1 MSKPGLTGA
10 SFNRTMQKSDPPTL
24 NQAPLNWP
32 LSVSLHPQVLAS
44 LWRWVALL
52 VLTLVWDASGADL
65 SAMTWLGGTQGFAW
79 RDHWWLSNVM
89 HTGAKQLAVL
99 VYLGVL
105 AMTLWPLGIWRQ
117 LTRSQRLEIAMGI
130 TLSLVVVTAI
140 KRISLTSCPWEL
152 QAFGG
157 VASYVSHWSWGQAD
171 GGSGACFPG
180 GHASSAFAFIA
191 LSLPWLASKQ
201 TAHQRLGRALTTMIL
216 LTGMALGLAQTLR
229 GAHYP
234 SHTAWTA
241 LFCAATAWTNH
252 VVLAWWRIRREPSTA
267 R

>member
-1 MSKPGLTGA
+1 
-10 SFNRTMQKSDPPTL
+10 MQKSDPLSPTQVPRR
-24 NQAPLNWP
+24 NPS
-32 LSVSLHPQVLAS
+32 SVHRHPQVRAS
-44 LWRWVALL
+44 LWLWGMLL
-52 VLTLVWDASGADL
+52 VLTLAWDAGGFDL
-65 SAMTWLGGTQGFAW
+65 GAMTWLGGPEGFAW

-99 VYLGVL
+99 LYLGVL
-105 AMTLWPLGIWRQ
+105 AMTLWPLGIGRQ
-117 LTRSQRLEIAMGI
+117 LTRSQRLEIAIGI

-140 KRISLTSCPWEL
+140 KRMSLTSCPWDL

-171 GGSGACFPG
+171 GGGGSCFPG

-191 LSLPWLASKQ
+191 LSLPWLASKDTDQ
-201 TAHQRLGRALTTMIL
+201 QRLGQAM
-216 LTGMALGLAQTLR
+216 TGVIVLIGLVLGLAQTFR

-241 LFCAATAWTNH
+241 LFCAATAWANH
-252 VVLAWWRIRREPSTA
+252 GVFAWWRIKRGPSPG

>member
-1 MSKPGLTGA
+1 
-10 SFNRTMQKSDPPTL
+10 MQKSDMRISTQPH
-24 NQAPLNWP
+24 
-32 LSVSLHPQVLAS
+32 LSWMHSTHRHPQSIAS
-44 LWRWVALL
+44 LWLWGTLL
-52 VLTLVWDASGADL
+52 VLTLVWDASGLDL
-65 SAMTWLGGTQGFAW
+65 NAMTWLGSPQGFVW
-79 RDHWWLSNVM
+79 RDQWWLNNVM

-99 VYLGVL
+99 IYLGVL
-105 AMTLWPLGIWRQ
+105 AMTLWPLGLWRQ
-117 LTRSQRLEIAMGI
+117 LPRSQRLEIAVGI
-130 TLSLVVVTAI
+130 TLSLLVVTAI

-157 VASYVSHWSWGQAD
+157 VASYVSHWSWGVSD

-191 LSLPWLASKQ
+191 LSLPWLTSTDTNQ
-201 TAHQRLGRALTTMIL
+201 QRLGRAMTGVIL
-216 LTGMALGLAQTLR
+216 LSGLVLGLSQTLR

-241 LFCAATAWTNH
+241 LVCAATAWANH
-252 VVLAWWRIRREPSTA
+252 GLFAWWRIKRELSIN

>member
-1 MSKPGLTGA
+1 
-10 SFNRTMQKSDPPTL
+10 MQKSDLLRFT
-24 NQAPLNWP
+24 QAPP
-32 LSVSLHPQVLAS
+32 RKPSIVKHHQQVLAS
-44 LWRWVALL
+44 LWLWGMLL
-52 VLTLVWDASGADL
+52 VLTLAWDAVGFDL
-65 SAMTWLGGTQGFAW
+65 GAMTWLGGPKGFAW
-79 RDHWWLSNVM
+79 RDHWWLSTVM

-99 VYLGVL
+99 LYLGVL
-105 AMTLWPLGIWRQ
+105 TMTLWPLGIWRQ

-140 KRISLTSCPWEL
+140 KRISLTSCPWDL

-157 VASYVSHWSWGQAD
+157 VASYVSHWSWGKTD
-171 GGSGACFPG
+171 GGGGSCFPG

-191 LSLPWLASKQ
+191 LSLPWLTSKDTDQ
-201 TAHQRLGRALTTMIL
+201 QRLGQAM
-216 LTGMALGLAQTLR
+216 TGVIVLIGLVLGLAQTLR

-234 SHTAWTA
+234 SHTTWTA

-252 VVLAWWRIRREPSTA
+252 GLFVWWRIRRELATG

>member
-1 MSKPGLTGA
+1 
-10 SFNRTMQKSDPPTL
+10 MQKSELPFLTH
-24 NQAPLNWP
+24 APLNWP
-32 LSVSLHPQVLAS
+32 LSANPHPQRLAS
-44 LWRWVALL
+44 LWLWGTLL

-65 SAMTWLGGTQGFAW
+65 IAMTWLGGPQGFAW

-89 HTGAKQLAVL
+89 HTGAKQLGVL
-99 VYLGVL
+99 IFLGVL
-105 AMTLWPLGIWRQ
+105 AMTVWPRGIWRQ
-117 LTRSQRLEIAMGI
+117 LPRSHRLEIAMGI
-130 TLSLVVVTAI
+130 TLSLVVITAI
-140 KRISLTSCPWEL
+140 KRISLTSCPWDL

-157 VASYVSHWSWGQAD
+157 VASYVSHWSWGVSD

-191 LSLPWLASKQ
+191 LSLPWLTSTDTHQ
-201 TAHQRLGRALTTMIL
+201 QRLGRTMTGVIL
-216 LTGMALGLAQTLR
+216 LTGLLLGLVQTLR

-241 LFCAATAWTNH
+241 LVCAATAWANH
-252 VVLAWWRIRREPSTA
+252 GLFVRWRVRRELSTG